1 MKDNNNGTAARGGV
15 GFLGLLQIVFIVL
28 KLCNVIAWS
37 WWAVLLP
44 AIISVGL
51 FVVVAIAF
59 IIIVLLPS
67 GNKKGDQK

>member
-15 GFLGLLQIVFIVL
+15 GFVGLLQLVFIVL

-44 AIISVGL
+44 TIISVGL
-51 FVVVAIAF
+51 VVVILAIMLF
-59 IIIVLLPS
+59 IVLLPF
-67 GNKKGDQK
+67 GNKKGE